1 MDAERPLDL
10 QLDQLLTVKDVRK
23 LLNCSRNI
31 VARLVATRKLPK
43 LKLGRAVRFH
53 PADVHRM
60 IEELRR

>member
-23 LLNCSRNI
+23 LLCCSRNI
-31 VARLVATRKLPK
+31 VTRMQATGKLRSI
-43 LKLGRAVRFH
+43 KLGRAVRFH
-53 PADVHRM
+53 PGDVRRM